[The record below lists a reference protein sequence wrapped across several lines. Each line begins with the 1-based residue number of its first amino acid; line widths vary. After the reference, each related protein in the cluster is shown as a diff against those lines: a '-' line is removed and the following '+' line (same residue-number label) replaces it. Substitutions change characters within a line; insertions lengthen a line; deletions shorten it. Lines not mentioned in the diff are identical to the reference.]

1 MKIKRFIIEYANYK
15 KQLIKNDVYLD
26 DATKERAYKRIDII
40 LLMQKK
46 GLLFNDEAIK
56 LILNSIDYAEKN
68 F

>member
-26 DATKERAYKRIDII
+26 DATKESAYKRIDII